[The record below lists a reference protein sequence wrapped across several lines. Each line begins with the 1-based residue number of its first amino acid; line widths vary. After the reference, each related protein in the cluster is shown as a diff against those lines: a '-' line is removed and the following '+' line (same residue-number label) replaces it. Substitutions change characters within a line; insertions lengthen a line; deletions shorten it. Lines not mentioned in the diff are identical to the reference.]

1 MENFSKQFNIAVFTW
16 VSKTGPSKKN
26 DPVLGL

>member
-16 VSKTGPSKKN
+16 VSKTGPSKIN